1 MTRRKRNHAADKDD
15 QGESQHGIN
24 KETHVP
30 D

>member
-1 MTRRKRNHAADKDD
+1 VPRRNRHDAAHENDK
-15 QGESQHGIN
+15 GESQHGIY